1 MLQRSAVPHQ
11 PRPAAAAT
19 CVQQQPL
26 QKSVPALE
34 SSAAQQTQSGRCL
47 SCRPR
52 RHVAARAASP
62 IQSPQ
67 QQWQALSSIVW
78 EGSEQVQEVGK
89 CRLAICLVETPPT
102 RDQKRP
108 KLTDSDVCTQEALQ
122 EAAPLS
128 REHPLWRLLLLSDG
142 SVTRH
147 LQLLTGSAVRVDC
160 LAMAPAVEE
169 SAELPPA
176 VEALAHPL
184 LQREVHHSLPWTW
197 LRCRLASAG
206 LSYIVYMDVLK
217 LSRGAL

>member
-1 MLQRSAVPHQ
+1 VNRYRRSDSADLRYVWLK
-11 PRPAAAAT
+11 RR
-19 CVQQQPL
+19 QQGTR
-26 QKSVPALE
+26 K
-34 SSAAQQTQSGRCL
+34 
-47 SCRPR
+47 R
-52 RHVAARAASP
+52 R
-62 IQSPQ
+62 
-67 QQWQALSSIVW
+67 
-78 EGSEQVQEVGK
+78 
-89 CRLAICLVETPPT
+89 
-102 RDQKRP
+102 

-197 LRCRLASAG
+197 LCCRLASAV
-206 LSYIVYMDVLK
+206 LSYIVYMDVLELLEELCDPIVMDITWYLVTELRRWPVARLPAESGNLTAPK
-217 LSRGAL
+217 GRLSRLPIPQVLLRNQATTDGRRRRALTCQTHP